1 MANFQ
6 VLMSN
11 SLTED
16 RAGPSFAKQQQQQQQ
31 EVEQALQAPAQWLS
45 SQHNGNFVACDRGN
59 GRSRMQIFSKCVT
72 YMFKISIRFMDIVT
86 GLAVTAK
93 GHIVAVDS
101 VSPTVFVISEE
112 GMLLHG
118 FDCSVFVREPS
129 DIAIRHNVFYLCDMK
144 AHGVA
149 VFKDSGEFL
158 YRIGNERVSCYPTGI
173 DIFSAGDL
181 LIGDTHGY
189 RFHVTYYGSDGV
201 FKSVIEFPHLNV
213 SRCCGLKI
221 TSEGY
226 VVTLAKNNHQVLVMD
241 LLLSAVHSKATPMK
255 IGWKFGC
262 LGAGFCLG
270 IDEDIVVADSK
281 NHRIAVYA
289 KMGALKFQFGDAGK
303 RNGQLFYP
311 RKVAVFQHNGNF
323 VVCDRGNGRSRM
335 QIFSN
340 CTANLQSPTCPV
352 NSNILYIADHY
363 EYSFFNF
370 SYIKFRVTNV

>member
-16 RAGPSFAKQQQQQQQ
+16 RADQ
-31 EVEQALQAPAQWLS
+31 VLLNNNNS
-45 SQHNGNFVACDRGN
+45 SSKRSNR
-59 GRSRMQIFSKCVT
+59 RSRPQ
-72 YMFKISIRFMDIVT
+72 
-86 GLAVTAK
+86 
-93 GHIVAVDS
+93 
-101 VSPTVFVISEE
+101 P
-112 GMLLHG
+112 
-118 FDCSVFVREPS
+118 
-129 DIAIRHNVFYLCDMK
+129 N
-144 AHGVA
+144 
-149 VFKDSGEFL
+149 
-158 YRIGNERVSCYPTGI
+158 
-173 DIFSAGDL
+173 
-181 LIGDTHGY
+181 
-189 RFHVTYYGSDGV
+189 
-201 FKSVIEFPHLNV
+201 
-213 SRCCGLKI
+213 
-221 TSEGY
+221 
-226 VVTLAKNNHQVLVMD
+226 
-241 LLLSAVHSKATPMK
+241 LSAVHSKANPMK

-323 VVCDRGNGRSRM
+323 VACDRGNGRSRM

-370 SYIKFRVTNV
+370 SYIKCDHFSSLFLLIGDTHGYRFHVTCYGSDGVFKSVFDFPQLNVSRCCGLKITSEGYVVTLAKNNHQVLVMDLLYV